1 MTDTVNRRRMLG
13 GMIALHALALAR
25 IAQAQTPLPAQSG
38 PVDQDGFMA
47 LSRRITGHDDLSPV
61 LGARILSVLND
72 AGQAAPLQEMY
83 AALSQD
89 AAQGEPPDSDML
101 RVILHGWYLGRV
113 TIEDQTYLT
122 GFEETLMGR
131 VTADILPLRS
141 YCGGAMGF
149 WADPPIIGPV
159 PLREADQ

>member
-1 MTDTVNRRRMLG
+1 
-13 GMIALHALALAR
+13 
-25 IAQAQTPLPAQSG
+25 
-38 PVDQDGFMA
+38 MA
-47 LSRRITGHDDLSPV
+47 LSRWITGHDDLSPV

-72 AGQAAPLQEMY
+72 AGQAAPLQEIY

-89 AAQGEPPDSDML
+89 AAQGDPPDSDML

-113 TIEDQTYLT
+113 TLEDQTYLT